1 MTRKWRQ
8 STIVMVILLCILY
21 GVFMWASRVSGK
33 EEQHHPTSDVSAG
46 ETVKDPYA
54 WTQTHWV
61 AHALGDIDGVDYTN
75 SLEALDQSLSEGY
88 RCVEFDLAQDKNGQ
102 WILRHENQNSAP
114 YHQLSLSEF
123 LSILAQHPQ
132 VTAILDS
139 KTRTQSTMDHAL
151 NDLMEAIQACDRT
164 MMDRM
169 VIQTYSFEQYL
180 SVTQHRPFPS
190 VLLTLYGTSYTE
202 DQVVAFAKEAK
213 VKVITMPWSKANPT
227 YIQRLKEAG
236 VIVYVHTV
244 NSTTIYAKMLAMGVQ
259 GIYTDI
265 ILPLPEDSAT
275 QRE

>member
-1 MTRKWRQ
+1 MTRTLRHA
-8 STIVMVILLCILY
+8 TIVMLIFLFVLSS
-21 GVFMWASRVSGK
+21 VFVWRSRVISTG
-33 EEQHHPTSDVSAG
+33 EIHPPTSDVTG
-46 ETVKDPYA
+46 RQIVTDPYT
-54 WTQTHWV
+54 WTHTRWI

-75 SLEALDQSLSEGY
+75 SREALEESLHEGY
-88 RCVEFDLAQDKNGQ
+88 RCVEFDLAQDRNGQ

-114 YHQLSLSEF
+114 YHQLSLTEF
-123 LSILAQHPQ
+123 LTILAQHPQ
-132 VTAILDS
+132 VTAIVDT
-139 KTRTQSTMDHAL
+139 KKRTQSTLDHAL
-151 NDLMEAIQACDRT
+151 EALIMEVSTIKPSLVNQL
-164 MMDRM
+164 

-180 SVTQHRPFPS
+180 SVSQHQPFPS

-213 VKVITMPWSKANPT
+213 VKVITMPWTKANPT
-227 YIQRLKEAG
+227 YIHRLQEAG

-244 NSTTIYAKMLAMGVQ
+244 NSTTIYARMLAMGVQ